1 MLAKRLRRRVGQHLF
16 AQDIIGQRVPIE
28 KLRGFLFRRPPFT
41 KRKPFFIV
49 RSFYP
54 SDSLSSSEPS
64 HMCKVAF
71 YVDFVYK
78 NVYKASMK
86 TNGYMLRLFSYNR
99 PSRLRTQGRTLRS
112 KGHFAACPSASR
124 TVPPERRSL
133 LRGDPRLHKR
143 LQEGVDIGSRAR
155 LVHIVRSNHARDDLV
170 A

>member
-1 MLAKRLRRRVGQHLF
+1 
-16 AQDIIGQRVPIE
+16 
-28 KLRGFLFRRPPFT
+28 
-41 KRKPFFIV
+41 
-49 RSFYP
+49 
-54 SDSLSSSEPS
+54 
-64 HMCKVAF
+64 MCKVAF

-99 PSRLRTQGRTLRS
+99 PSRLRAQGRTLRS
-112 KGHFAACPSASR
+112 KGHFDVLPFRIGAFLSL
-124 TVPPERRSL
+124 ERRSL

-155 LVHIVRSNHARDDLV
+155 LVHIVRSNHARNDLV